1 MVRQLA
7 LILAAHSASVATAQ
21 PFSLPTGSLAPS
33 EPELEFRSKNFSMP
47 VVEYRAPDG
56 TIKRGSGIIVGHD
69 IAPNATVGIGFF
81 KLKPRYDDPAAP
93 PTPNAGKSRKVS
105 LGFSMRF

>member
-1 MVRQLA
+1 VRPALPVAHLA
-7 LILAAHSASVATAQ
+7 RIKAADILRK
-21 PFSLPTGSLAPS
+21 
-33 EPELEFRSKNFSMP
+33 ERSTQQTSRHQQG
-47 VVEYRAPDG
+47 EQA
-56 TIKRGSGIIVGHD
+56 KRGGIGADPVQPSRIEAHERTTARHDIVGHD

>member
-1 MVRQLA
+1 MVRQLT
-7 LILAAHSASVATAQ
+7 LILAAHSASAAAAQ
-21 PFSLPTGSLAPS
+21 PFSLPTGNLASS
-33 EPELEFRSKNFSMP
+33 EPQLELGSQNFTMP

-93 PTPNAGKSRKVS
+93 PTPSAGQSRKVA
-105 LGFSMRF
+105 LGFSIRF

>member
-1 MVRQLA
+1 LVRQLA

-21 PFSLPTGSLAPS
+21 PLSLPTGKFASG
-33 EPELEFRSKNFSMP
+33 EPQLQLGSNNFSMP

-56 TIKRGSGIIVGHD
+56 TIKRGSGIIIGHD

-93 PTPNAGKSRKVS
+93 PTPSAVKSRKMS